1 MKEDILTQIIDST
14 RKTINLQKEYITMK
28 MLERIV
34 SIIKSK
40 KTLSLSRSIMSSPTG
55 IISEFKRRSPSKG
68 WINRKADVKLITR
81 EYAKAGAAG
90 LSVLTDRDFFGGK
103 EGDLFKARHAAPT
116 TPILRKDFII
126 SEYQILQSVV
136 LRADAILLIAAA
148 LEKDE
153 CRHLAEMA
161 HSLGLEVLLEIHE
174 VLLEI
179 HSEDELEYVTDCIDL
194 IGVNNRDL
202 GSFHTDVENS
212 FRLAEKLP
220 KGIPHISESG
230 ISGAETIIKLRQ
242 AGYNGF
248 LMGESFMK
256 TAEPAIALKI
266 LIEELETALKQ

>member
-1 MKEDILTQIIDST
+1 MKEDILTQIIDSKRKEISRQMEAVSTKQLEAIVAMRET
-14 RKTINLQKEYITMK
+14 REP
-28 MLERIV
+28 
-34 SIIKSK
+34 
-40 KTLSLSRSIMSSPTG
+40 LSLSRSIMSSPIG

-68 WINRKADVKLITR
+68 WINREADIRLITGG
-81 EYAKAGAAG
+81 YAEAGAAG
-90 LSVLTDRDFFGGK
+90 LSVLTDTDFFGGS
-103 EGDLFKARHAAPT
+103 EGDLLKARLSAPS

-126 SEYQILQSVV
+126 SEYQILQSVAIQ
-136 LRADAILLIAAA
+136 ADAILLIAAA

-161 HSLGLEVLLEIHE
+161 HRLGLE

-179 HSEDELEYVTDCIDL
+179 HSEDELEYATDCIDL
-194 IGVNNRDL
+194 IGVNNRNL

-212 FRLAEKLP
+212 FCLAEKLP

-230 ISGAETIIKLRQ
+230 ISEVETIIKLRQ

-256 TAEPAIALKI
+256 TAEPAGALRT
-266 LIEELETALKQ
+266 LIEELETVRKQ

>member
-1 MKEDILTQIIDST
+1 MKEDILTQIIANKRKEISRQMEAVSMKQLEAIVAMRET
-14 RKTINLQKEYITMK
+14 REP
-28 MLERIV
+28 
-34 SIIKSK
+34 
-40 KTLSLSRSIMSSPTG
+40 LSLSRSIMSSPTG

-68 WINRKADVKLITR
+68 WINREADVWLITGG
-81 EYAKAGAAG
+81 YAEA
-90 LSVLTDRDFFGGK
+90 
-103 EGDLFKARHAAPT
+103 E
-116 TPILRKDFII
+116 DFII
-126 SEYQILQSVV
+126 SEYQILQSVAIQ
-136 LRADAILLIAAA
+136 ADAILLIAAA

-161 HSLGLEVLLEIHE
+161 HRLGLE

-179 HSEDELEYVTDCIDL
+179 HSEDELEYATDCIDL

-256 TAEPAIALKI
+256 TENPAIALRT
-266 LIEELETALKQ
+266 LIEDLEKARKQ

>member
-1 MKEDILTQIIDST
+1 MKEDILTQIIANKRKEISRQMEAVSMKQLEAIVAMRET
-14 RKTINLQKEYITMK
+14 REP
-28 MLERIV
+28 
-34 SIIKSK
+34 
-40 KTLSLSRSIMSSPTG
+40 LSLSRSIMSSPTG

-68 WINRKADVKLITR
+68 WINREADVRLITGG
-81 EYAKAGAAG
+81 YAEAGAAG
-90 LSVLTDRDFFGGK
+90 LSVLTDTDFFGGS
-103 EGDLFKARHAAPT
+103 EGDLLKARHAAPT

-161 HSLGLEVLLEIHE
+161 HRLGLE

-179 HSEDELEYVTDCIDL
+179 HSEDELEYATDCIDL
-194 IGVNNRDL
+194 IGVNNRNL

-212 FRLAEKLP
+212 FCLAEKLP

-230 ISGAETIIKLRQ
+230 ISEAETIIKLRQ

-256 TAEPAIALKI
+256 TAEPAGALRT
-266 LIEELETALKQ
+266 LIEELETVRKQ

>member
-1 MKEDILTQIIDST
+1 MKEDILTQIIANKRKEISRQMEAVSMKQLEAIVAMRET
-14 RKTINLQKEYITMK
+14 REP
-28 MLERIV
+28 
-34 SIIKSK
+34 
-40 KTLSLSRSIMSSPTG
+40 LSLSRSIMSSPTG

-68 WINRKADVKLITR
+68 WINREADVRQITGG
-81 EYAKAGAAG
+81 YAEAGAAG
-90 LSVLTDRDFFGGK
+90 LSVLTDTDFFGGS
-103 EGDLFKARHAAPT
+103 EGDLLKARLSAPT

-126 SEYQILQSVV
+126 SEYQILQSAAIQ
-136 LRADAILLIAAA
+136 ADAILLIAAA

-153 CRHLAEMA
+153 CKRLAEMA
-161 HSLGLEVLLEIHE
+161 HSLRLE

-179 HSEDELEYVTDCIDL
+179 HSEDELEYATDCIDL
-194 IGVNNRDL
+194 IGVNNRNL

-230 ISGAETIIKLRQ
+230 ISGAKTIIRLRQ

-256 TAEPAIALKI
+256 TAEPSGALRT
-266 LIEELETALKQ
+266 LIEELKQPGSSKTLQQS

>member
-1 MKEDILTQIIDST
+1 MKEDILTQIIANKRKEISRQMEAVSMKQLEAIVAMRET
-14 RKTINLQKEYITMK
+14 REP
-28 MLERIV
+28 
-34 SIIKSK
+34 
-40 KTLSLSRSIMSSPTG
+40 LSLSRSIMSSPTG

-68 WINRKADVKLITR
+68 WINREADIRLITGG
-81 EYAKAGAAG
+81 YAEAGATG
-90 LSVLTDRDFFGGK
+90 LSVLTDTDFFGGS
-103 EGDLFKARHAAPT
+103 EGDLLKARLSAPS

-126 SEYQILQSVV
+126 SEYQILQSVAIQ
-136 LRADAILLIAAA
+136 ADAILLIAAA

-161 HSLGLEVLLEIHE
+161 HRLGLE

-179 HSEDELEYVTDCIDL
+179 HSEDELEYATDCIDL
-194 IGVNNRDL
+194 IGVNNRNL

-212 FRLAEKLP
+212 FCLAEKLP

-242 AGYNGF
+242 VGYNGF

-256 TAEPAIALKI
+256 TAEPAGALRT
-266 LIEELETALKQ
+266 LIEELETVRKQ

>member
-1 MKEDILTQIIDST
+1 MKEDILTQIIANKRKEISRQMEAVSMKQLEAIVAMRET
-14 RKTINLQKEYITMK
+14 REP
-28 MLERIV
+28 
-34 SIIKSK
+34 
-40 KTLSLSRSIMSSPTG
+40 LSLSRSIMSSPTG

-68 WINRKADVKLITR
+68 WINREADVRLITGG
-81 EYAKAGAAG
+81 YAEAGAAG
-90 LSVLTDRDFFGGK
+90 LSVLTDTDFFGGS
-103 EGDLFKARHAAPT
+103 EGDLLKARLSAPT

-126 SEYQILQSVV
+126 SEYQILQSAAIQ
-136 LRADAILLIAAA
+136 ADAILLIAAA

-153 CRHLAEMA
+153 CKHLAEMA
-161 HSLGLEVLLEIHE
+161 HSFGLE

-179 HSEDELEYVTDCIDL
+179 HSEDELEYATDCIDL
-194 IGVNNRDL
+194 IGVNNRNL

-212 FRLAEKLP
+212 FRLAERLP

-256 TAEPAIALKI
+256 TGEPAKVLRT
-266 LIEELETALKQ
+266 LIEELERVRKQ

>member
-40 KTLSLSRSIMSSPTG
+40 KKLSLSRSIMSSPTG

-68 WINRKADVKLITR
+68 WINRKADIKQITR

-103 EGDLFKARHAAPT
+103 EGDRHAAPT

-161 HSLGLEVLLEIHE
+161 HSLGLEVLLEIH
-174 VLLEI
+174 
-179 HSEDELEYVTDCIDL
+179 SEDELEYVTDCIDL
-194 IGVNNRDL
+194 IGVNNRNL

-230 ISGAETIIKLRQ
+230 ISGAETIIRLRQ

-256 TAEPAIALKI
+256 TAEPSIALKI

>member
-1 MKEDILTQIIDST
+1 MKEDILTQIIDSKRKEISRQMEAVSTKQLEAIVAMRET
-14 RKTINLQKEYITMK
+14 REP
-28 MLERIV
+28 
-34 SIIKSK
+34 
-40 KTLSLSRSIMSSPTG
+40 LSLSRSIMSSPIG

-68 WINRKADVKLITR
+68 WINREADIRLITVG
-81 EYAKAGAAG
+81 YAEAGAAG
-90 LSVLTDRDFFGGK
+90 LSVLTDTDFFGGS
-103 EGDLFKARHAAPT
+103 EGDLLKARLSAPS

-126 SEYQILQSVV
+126 SEYQILQSVAIQ
-136 LRADAILLIAAA
+136 ADAILLIAAA

-161 HSLGLEVLLEIHE
+161 HRLGLE

-179 HSEDELEYVTDCIDL
+179 HSEDELEYATDCIDL
-194 IGVNNRDL
+194 IGVNNRNL

-230 ISGAETIIKLRQ
+230 ISEAKTIIKLRQ

-256 TAEPAIALKI
+256 TAEPAGALKM
-266 LIEELETALKQ
+266 LIEKLETVRKQ

>member
-1 MKEDILTQIIDST
+1 MKEDILTQITANKRKEISRQTEAVSMKQLEAIIAMRET
-14 RKTINLQKEYITMK
+14 REP
-28 MLERIV
+28 
-34 SIIKSK
+34 
-40 KTLSLSRSIMSSPTG
+40 LSLSRSVMSSPTG

-68 WINRKADVKLITR
+68 WINREADVRLITGG
-81 EYAKAGAAG
+81 YAEAGAAG
-90 LSVLTDRDFFGGK
+90 LSVLTDTDFFGGS
-103 EGDLFKARHAAPT
+103 EGDLVKARLSAPS

-126 SEYQILQSVV
+126 SEYQILQSAAIQ
-136 LRADAILLIAAA
+136 ADAILLIAAA

-153 CRHLAEMA
+153 CKRLAEMA
-161 HSLGLEVLLEIHE
+161 HSLRLE

-179 HSEDELEYVTDCIDL
+179 HSEDELEYATDCIDL
-194 IGVNNRDL
+194 IGVNNRNL

-230 ISGAETIIKLRQ
+230 ISGADIIAVLRQ

-256 TAEPAIALKI
+256 TENPAIALRTHIKD
-266 LIEELETALKQ
+266 LEKASKRLTATA

>member
-1 MKEDILTQIIDST
+1 MKEDILTQIIANKRKEISRQMEAVSMKQLEAIVAMRET
-14 RKTINLQKEYITMK
+14 REP
-28 MLERIV
+28 
-34 SIIKSK
+34 
-40 KTLSLSRSIMSSPTG
+40 LSLSRSIMSSPTG

-68 WINRKADVKLITR
+68 WINRNADVRLITGG
-81 EYAKAGAAG
+81 YAEAGAAG
-90 LSVLTDRDFFGGK
+90 LSVLTDTDFFGGS
-103 EGDLFKARHAAPT
+103 EGDLLKARLSAPS

-126 SEYQILQSVV
+126 SEYQILQSVAIQ
-136 LRADAILLIAAA
+136 ADAILLIAAA

-153 CRHLAEMA
+153 CKRLTEMA
-161 HSLGLEVLLEIHE
+161 HRLGLE

-179 HSEDELEYVTDCIDL
+179 HSEDELEYATDCIDL
-194 IGVNNRDL
+194 IGVNNRNL

-230 ISGAETIIKLRQ
+230 ISEAKTIIKLRQ

-256 TAEPAIALKI
+256 TAEPAGALKM
-266 LIEELETALKQ
+266 LIEKLETVRKQ

>member
-1 MKEDILTQIIDST
+1 MKEDILTQIIDSKRKEISRQMEAVSTKQLEAIVAMRET
-14 RKTINLQKEYITMK
+14 REP
-28 MLERIV
+28 
-34 SIIKSK
+34 
-40 KTLSLSRSIMSSPTG
+40 LSLSRSIMSSPIG

-68 WINRKADVKLITR
+68 WINREADIRLITGG
-81 EYAKAGAAG
+81 YAEAGAAG
-90 LSVLTDRDFFGGK
+90 LSVLTDTDFFGGS
-103 EGDLFKARHAAPT
+103 EGDLLKARLSAPS

-126 SEYQILQSVV
+126 SEYQILQSVAIQ
-136 LRADAILLIAAA
+136 ADAILLIAAA

-161 HSLGLEVLLEIHE
+161 HRLGLE

-179 HSEDELEYVTDCIDL
+179 HSEDELEYATDCIDL
-194 IGVNNRDL
+194 IGVNNRNL

-230 ISGAETIIKLRQ
+230 ISEVETIIKLRQ

-256 TAEPAIALKI
+256 TAEPAGALRT
-266 LIEELETALKQ
+266 LIEELETVRKQ